1 MENEVKTILAIFAH
15 PDDEIGAIGT
25 LKNHSERGDRCVLAW
40 LTHGEQATTLD
51 GTLEEKRAIRQK
63 HAEKVGELL
72 DCEIR
77 FVGFPDSRVEPSR
90 EASEEV
96 AELIRDIKPDVI
108 ITWSVLWST
117 GGGHPD
123 HRYTHQIVMDAI
135 TYARFPSEKTDLLPW
150 RKRINIYSYRTT
162 NSAKVRH
169 IDISSRRELINE
181 FVAIYE
187 GMYGSW
193 PALDYKLINAAY
205 CGLQAQCELAECFE
219 IIQEPPR
226 TTKYFD

>member
-1 MENEVKTILAIFAH
+1 MNNEVKTILAIFAH
-15 PDDEIGAIGT
+15 PDDEIGCIGA

-40 LTHGEQATTLD
+40 LTDGEQATTLE
-51 GTLEEKRAIRQK
+51 GTPEEKRAIRHK
-63 HAEKVGELL
+63 HAEKVADLL
-72 DCEIR
+72 DCEIK
-77 FVGFPDSRVEPSR
+77 FIGLPDSRVRPSR
-90 EASEEV
+90 EVSEEV
-96 AELIRDIKPDVI
+96 AELIREVKPDVI
-108 ITWSVLWST
+108 ITWSVMWST

-135 TYARFPSEKTDLLPW
+135 TYARLPSEKSDLLPW
-150 RKRINIYSYRTT
+150 RKRINIYSYRTQDST
-162 NSAKVRH
+162 RVRH
-169 IDISSRRELINE
+169 IDISGRKELINQ

-187 GMYGSW
+187 GMYGFE
-193 PALDYKLINAAY
+193 ALDFKLINAAY